1 MSVDIRDKAAVEKQ
15 LWAELENG
23 RFGMLGSA
31 TDVDIGFRPMTA
43 FVEPEASK
51 IWFFTNREAEIAQT
65 AEKGAKATFIVMA
78 KDQEFQASLSG
89 DLRTSSDILHRDKY
103 WSSAVAAWFPK
114 GKDDPG
120 LTMLCLTC
128 AAADVWVS
136 EVGALKFGWEI
147 TKANLTG
154 TIPNVGDYAH
164 LTFR

>member
-1 MSVDIRDKAAVEKQ
+1 MSVDFRDKAAVEKQ
-15 LWAELENG
+15 LWAELEHG

-31 TDVDIGFRPMTA
+31 TDSAIGFRPMTA
-43 FVEPEASK
+43 FVEPEANK

-78 KDQEFQASLSG
+78 KDQEFQACLTG
-89 DLRTSSDILHRDKY
+89 DLRTTFDALHRDKY
-103 WSSAVAAWFPK
+103 WSPVVAAWFPK

-120 LTMLCLTC
+120 LTLLCLTC
-128 AAADVWVS
+128 GQADVWVS

-147 TKANLTG
+147 AKANLTG
-154 TIPNVGDYAH
+154 ATPDVGDHAH